1 MWEFFL
7 SRGPSPPFG
16 NVMFFRKK
24 LWFILHFRTFFWG
37 VSHVKN
43 SKKWKW
49 DSGRPPPLFFQNS
62 HIFPFFFWQRPLC
75 AAEFAKKKSDFVE
88 YAATPVLFNPS
99 ACSWVHDSVIFT
111 WLLIRLSNVTDVT
124 QNKAFQTR
132 PTTLLPLCPNISAT
146 SKPTARPCNCLNV
159 ENVT

>member
-1 MWEFFL
+1 MA
-7 SRGPSPPFG
+7 
-16 NVMFFRKK
+16 
-24 LWFILHFRTFFWG
+24 
-37 VSHVKN
+37 
-43 SKKWKW
+43 
-49 DSGRPPPLFFQNS
+49 PLATYYALAALAHYALQCT
-62 HIFPFFFWQRPLC
+62 LC

-88 YAATPVLFNPS
+88 YAATPVLFDPS

-146 SKPTARPCNCLNV
+146 SKPIARPCNCLNV